1 MGFFSLGQNKI
12 RYGVLIDIGS
22 GSVLVSIIASDP
34 AKTYPDIIW
43 SKREYTPLRHI
54 NQVADSA
61 KSVMTSLMNVLMTL
75 DSEGRKT
82 FFEKTGQHKLH
93 NIQVA
98 ISAPWSYT
106 VTKTISYQNNEEFE
120 VSFTLIEELLRTAQ
134 QKAQEEM
141 LENEKVNNL
150 GLEIVARTTI
160 QVMANGYPVEITGK
174 QKALSLKV
182 AEASAVVQ
190 EYLIKAIDDLQEKV
204 FPSTNLKKY
213 SFMLPYFYIIRDLN
227 STTSEYC
234 LIDVTYES
242 TEIGIVR
249 DGVLNYCTHTPY
261 GSFSIAREISNTLS
275 VPLAEAYGYLCNQD
289 FSSYIIKYTEKQKK
303 EIEQI
308 IESYRMHLAEIFK
321 ETGDSLSIPK
331 RIYLHSDLKT
341 ESFFNKQIAE
351 AATLATGAQH
361 AVYDVTTELLTKH
374 YPNDI
379 SNALKAS
386 EQDTA
391 LLISAQFFHSLHLH
405 DKFEHF

>member
-351 AATLATGAQH
+351 AAILATGAQH

-374 YPNDI
+374 YPNEI
-379 SNALKAS
+379 ANALKAS

>member
-204 FPSTNLKKY
+204 FPGTNLKKY

-374 YPNDI
+374 YPNEI
-379 SNALKAS
+379 ANALKAS

>member
-1 MGFFSLGQNKI
+1 MGFFSLGQNKV

-61 KSVMTSLMNVLMTL
+61 KSVMTSLMNVLMAL
-75 DSEGRKT
+75 DSEGRKA
-82 FFEKTGQHKLH
+82 FFEKTGEQKLK
-93 NIQVA
+93 NIQVT

-106 VTKTISYQNNEEFE
+106 VTKTISYENNEEFD

-141 LENEKVNNL
+141 LENQKANNL

-160 QVMANGYPVEITGK
+160 QVMANGYPIEITGK

-190 EYLIKAIDDLQEKV
+190 EYLIKAINDLQEKM
-204 FPSTNLKKY
+204 FPGTTIKKY
-213 SFMLPYFYIIRDLN
+213 SFMLPYFYIIRDIN

-234 LIDVTYES
+234 LVDITYES

-249 DGVLNYCTHTPY
+249 DGILNYCTHSPY
-261 GSFSIAREISNTLS
+261 GSFSIAREISNILS
-275 VPLAEAYGYLCNQD
+275 VPLAEAYGYLYNQD
-289 FSSYIIKYTEKQKK
+289 FSSFITTYTEKQKK

-308 IESYRMHLAEIFK
+308 IESYQKRIAELFR

-341 ESFFNKQIAE
+341 EPFFNKQIVE
-351 AATLATGAQH
+351 ASTIATGAQH

-374 YPNDI
+374 YPNEI
-379 SNALKAS
+379 ANSLKVS